1 MKQAVLAGLVLAAAG
16 AVAVVVVL
24 NPSPAKNGSFAAGR
38 AGQAATAGALPVSD
52 WPTYRG
58 GAGMMGVA
66 SGELPDAMRVRW
78 RFKTGQAISSSAVI
92 AAGRVYFGSD
102 DSNVYCLSA
111 VAGKEVWRFAAGD
124 QVQAPPIY
132 LDGRIYVGAGN
143 SFFYCL
149 DAATGQKLWQ
159 FEAQDR
165 IVGSANAL
173 VDANSGAAARVV
185 VGSHDYH
192 VYCLDAATGSQAWK
206 YAANNYI
213 NGGLAVAGGLI
224 VFGSCDS
231 SLHAITAGG
240 KDAGNVATSAYVAVT
255 PAFDGSKAYAG
266 NYDGELACI
275 DVAARKIVWKSKV
288 DSPFNSSPAVGADRI
303 LAGCQD
309 GKLYCF
315 DRAGGKK
322 LWTFAAR
329 DEINSSPVI
338 CGQRAVVGS
347 NDGRLYVVSLADGK
361 LVWSY
366 DLGQPVTSSAAAGA
380 GLVIVGCDDGYLYAF
395 EARR

>member
-16 AVAVVVVL
+16 AAAVVVVM
-24 NPSPAKNGSFAAGR
+24 NASPDGSGLLADGQRGLAAP
-38 AGQAATAGALPVSD
+38 AGALPTGD

-66 SGELPDAMRVRW
+66 GGELPDAMRVRW
-78 RFKTGQAISSSAVI
+78 RFKTAQAISSSAVI
-92 AAGRVYFGSD
+92 ADGRVYFGSD
-102 DSNVYCLSA
+102 DANVYCLSA
-111 VAGKEVWRFAAGD
+111 VTGGKVWAFTAGD
-124 QVQAPPIY
+124 QIQAPPMY
-132 LDGRIYVGAGN
+132 LDGQIYVG
-143 SFFYCL
+143 SDDMFFYCL
-149 DAATGQKLWQ
+149 DAATGRKLWQ

-165 IVGSANAL
+165 FVGSANAL
-173 VDANSGAAARVV
+173 LDANGGGPARVV
-185 VGSHDYH
+185 VGSHDYN
-192 VYCLDAATGSQAWK
+192 VYCLDAAKGSLAWK
-206 YAANNYI
+206 YPANNYI

-231 SLHAITAGG
+231 SLHAVTAGG
-240 KDAGNVATSAYVAVT
+240 KDAGAVATSAYVAVT
-255 PAFDGSKAYAG
+255 PAFDGKLAFVG

-275 DVAARKIVWKSKV
+275 DVAARKIVWRIKV
-288 DSPFNSSPAVGADRI
+288 DSPFNSSPAVGIDRV

-309 GKLYCF
+309 GRLLCF
-315 DRAGGKK
+315 DRATGKK

-347 NDGRLYVVSLADGK
+347 NDGRLCVVSLADGR

-366 DLGQPVTSSAAAGA
+366 DLGQAVTSSAAVGA

-395 EARR
+395 EAKR